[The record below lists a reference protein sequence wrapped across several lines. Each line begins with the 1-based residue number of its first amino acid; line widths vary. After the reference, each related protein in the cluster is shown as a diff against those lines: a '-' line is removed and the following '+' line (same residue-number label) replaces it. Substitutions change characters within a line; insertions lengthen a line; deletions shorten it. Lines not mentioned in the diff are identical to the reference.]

1 MHRAIFTASLV
12 LVAGGIVHADTWL
25 RANLYF
31 IEWSTTTRV
40 ALTPQRV
47 RELADYKAT
56 FQADAPQLAASLH
69 LEQLKKAKN
78 REREDAR
85 LVVDLSTDTGTRV
98 TYYAS
103 MFHLCSEDNVYK
115 WAWLQKA
122 VCRFGT
128 SPTARRCRSKEVSC
142 NAAD

>member
-1 MHRAIFTASLV
+1 MRRAIFTASLV
-12 LVAGGIVHADTWL
+12 LVTGGIVHADTWL

-69 LEQLKKAKN
+69 LEQLKKAKD

-85 LVVDLSTDTGTRV
+85 LVVDLFTDTDTRV

-103 MFHLCSEDNVYK
+103 VFHLCSEDNVYK
-115 WAWLQKA
+115 RAIGPGFRKQFADL
-122 VCRFGT
+122 
-128 SPTARRCRSKEVSC
+128 ARHQQRDD
-142 NAAD
+142 AAAKK